1 MTGYR
6 AESAIKAYAKMGKL
20 GVWHIVHVPNADSVG
35 DLVTISEEG
44 MKRQLSDRTTSANG
58 DTAGSHDSTGVEGI
72 G

>member
-44 MKRQLSDRTTSANG
+44 MKKQFSDKTTSANG
-58 DTAGSHDSTGVEGI
+58 ETARPGHGTNNEERR
-72 G
+72 